1 MTAQDTKGR
10 SILVNGEAQAPE
22 ATVLALLEARAIS
35 AEEKGVAIALNG
47 EVVPRADW
55 ADTAL
60 TAGDAVEIVRPFKG
74 G

>member
-1 MTAQDTKGR
+1 MTAQDAKGR

-22 ATVLALLEARAIS
+22 ATVLALLEAREIS
-35 AEEKGVAIALNG
+35 AEEKGVAVALNG

-55 ADTAL
+55 AGTPLA
-60 TAGDAVEIVRPFKG
+60 AGDAVEIVRPFKG